1 MTLREQLSF
10 FDELCFLV
18 FLDNRHEGPKKK
30 KKITMKS
37 EISLWIEIGTLKKSN
52 ISL

>member
-30 KKITMKS
+30 KNTMKS

>member
-30 KKITMKS
+30 KNYY
-37 EISLWIEIGTLKKSN
+37 EIRDIPVDRNRYFKEK
-52 ISL
+52 